1 MKLMDNKEKSPSS
14 SKLKSKNAKSNN
26 KITQT
31 QLNTNAN
38 SEMSL
43 TAKLEKTLKK
53 LNETDYF
60 KDDEDS
66 LIPLVSSSDAFT
78 YAEKQ
83 KLSLTPTE
91 NEDEINIREMRVF
104 CRNSEGVFRK
114 SIEYL
119 KGNLYDTMA
128 RRIQRAWRSY
138 RTHKLVNRYA
148 NIIVPS
154 TPSKSS

>member
-1 MKLMDNKEKSPSS
+1 MPTHATNDMRQAGRSIELVKSNQKKPASRKNRCVSVKPSICPNLKFKQMMRQIKSMKLMQSKEKSPSS
-14 SKLKSKNAKSNN
+14 NKLRCKSGKSSQ
-26 KITQT
+26 KVTQT

-38 SEMSL
+38 SEMNL

-83 KLSLTPTE
+83 
-91 NEDEINIREMRVF
+91 NF
-104 CRNSEGVFRK
+104 
-114 SIEYL
+114 
-119 KGNLYDTMA
+119 
-128 RRIQRAWRSY
+128 
-138 RTHKLVNRYA
+138 
-148 NIIVPS
+148 
-154 TPSKSS
+154 

>member
-1 MKLMDNKEKSPSS
+1 MPTLAGHDLRQAGRSIELSKSNQKKPASRKSRCVSVKPAISTNLKFKQMMRQIKSMKLMENKDKSPSS
-14 SKLKSKNAKSNN
+14 SKLKSKNARSNN

-43 TAKLEKTLKK
+43 TAKLEKTLKN

-78 YAEKQ
+78 YA
-83 KLSLTPTE
+83 
-91 NEDEINIREMRVF
+91 
-104 CRNSEGVFRK
+104 
-114 SIEYL
+114 
-119 KGNLYDTMA
+119 
-128 RRIQRAWRSY
+128 
-138 RTHKLVNRYA
+138 
-148 NIIVPS
+148 
-154 TPSKSS
+154 